1 MEMRDYSRARWVPL
15 LILVGIVAACQPAVT
30 PTANAPTP
38 TPTPPQ
44 EPQASCDDSAITLL
58 YRDGAGIHGAIVAD
72 TLHLGGATAPAT
84 CSAPVNQSL
93 ASRPDDRA
101 AQAQQSPYYLIVIR
115 YPGGDNRLYVVRRG
129 DDTTCVVDS
138 NDRCVAQ
145 VSDLPDDFDVGG
157 LPDDVAPTIPAGRP
171 APAAPEEPAA
181 PSEPVNPGEPGAPS
195 APGGLPAAP
204 EAAFGP
210 HPPDGATDVS
220 PVSAWLGW
228 HSAYRAK
235 RYEVYWGT
243 SKNLADDASL
253 GTPIHSTG
261 EDVEIRRPGAT
272 APERWLPGETTYYW
286 RVDAINDA
294 GTTRGPVWSFTTGEV
309 PALPAAETGP
319 PGSVAAVTI
328 TTPGKGYASAP
339 DVSFVGG
346 GGSGAT
352 GIALLNGSVTAVTI
366 VRGGKYVKEAYLPRV
381 EFREPNWGFYCCSG
395 YGASG
400 SVTVAIDNVEGVS
413 IDNPGSGYT
422 SPPDVA
428 FSGGGGS
435 GATARAF
442 LKHQNECCA
451 EVGAVTVDNPGS
463 GYTSPPDVTF
473 SGGGGSG
480 AAGTAVLESGGVA
493 SVSITN
499 GGSGY
504 ASAPSIS
511 FSGGGGSGAAATA
524 ALSSGVYA
532 VGMTNW
538 GSGYHS
544 PPTVSFSGGGGS
556 GAAGTAYMSGPVS
569 SVVITSGGHSY
580 NVAPRVKITGGGGG
594 ATAIA
599 EISGGVAAVVITDGG
614 SGYTS
619 APSVVF
625 SGGGGS
631 GATAA
636 ATLEEE

>member
-1 MEMRDYSRARWVPL
+1 MPL

-30 PTANAPTP
+30 PTANAPATTP
-38 TPTPPQ
+38 TPK
-44 EPQASCDDSAITLL
+44 EPLTSCDDSAIKLL
-58 YRDGAGIHGAIVAD
+58 YRDDAGIHGAIVAD
-72 TLHLGGATAPAT
+72 TLHMGGATAPAT
-84 CSAPVNQSL
+84 CSAPVSQSL
-93 ASRPDDRA
+93 AGLPDDRA
-101 AQAQQSPYYLIVIR
+101 AQVQQSRYYLIVIG
-115 YPGGDNRLYVVRRG
+115 YSDGDSRLYVVRRG
-129 DDTTCVVDS
+129 DDTTCVVDT
-138 NDRCVAQ
+138 NDECVAQ
-145 VSDLPDDFDVGG
+145 VSDLPDDFDVGD
-157 LPDDVAPTIPAGRP
+157 LPDDVAPTIPSGRP
-171 APAAPEEPAA
+171 TAASPDEPAA

-204 EAAFGP
+204 DAAFGP
-210 HPPDGATDVS
+210 NPRDGATGIN
-220 PVSAWLGW
+220 PVLVVLSW

-243 SKNLADDASL
+243 SKNLAADASL
-253 GTPIHSTG
+253 ATPIHTDSFQA
-261 EDVEIRRPGAT
+261 EIRWPGAT
-272 APERWLPGETTYYW
+272 VPERWLPGETTYYW

-309 PALPAAETGP
+309 PALPAAEPRP
-319 PGSVAAVTI
+319 PGAVAAVTI

-346 GGSGAT
+346 GGSGAS

-422 SPPDVA
+422 SPPDV
-428 FSGGGGS
+428 
-435 GATARAF
+435 
-442 LKHQNECCA
+442 
-451 EVGAVTVDNPGS
+451 
-463 GYTSPPDVTF
+463 TF
-473 SGGGGSG
+473 SGGGSG

-524 ALSSGVYA
+524 ALSRGVIA

-569 SVVITSGGHSY
+569 SVVITNGGHSY
-580 NVAPRVKITGGGGG
+580 NVAPRVNIRGGGGG
-594 ATAIA
+594 ATATA
-599 EISGGVAAVVITDGG
+599 EISGGVAAVFITDRG

-636 ATLEEE
+636 ATLDE